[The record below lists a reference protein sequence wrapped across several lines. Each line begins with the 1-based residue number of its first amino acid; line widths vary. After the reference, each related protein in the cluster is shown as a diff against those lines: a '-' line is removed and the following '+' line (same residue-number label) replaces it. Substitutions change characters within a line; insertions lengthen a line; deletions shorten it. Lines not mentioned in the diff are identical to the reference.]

1 MTWTSAFGKGCGV
14 ILQYIV
20 DGLALTRISPN
31 VLTFLGLLI
40 NTVAAILFGLAN
52 EHNYVRM
59 FLYAGLVIIGAGIF
73 DMVDGRVARQTDQVT
88 VFGAFFDSVI
98 DRYSDVVLFFGLLV
112 FYARG
117 NRFFYV
123 VLAAFVMVTSLMVSY
138 TRARAEALIGS
149 CKVGFM
155 ERPERVVLIILG
167 ALFNRWGVMAPG
179 PLGAGRVVHHHRHPP
194 HQLYLSTN
202 QDLSRQGQQPGPERG
217 HSCRSSTAATQQRPR
232 SRSRPSSRAP
242 RLMMRT
248 GPLPGRP
255 VLLVHGGAWDIPDDQ
270 LEAHR
275 RGVTRAVK
283 AGYALLKEGGSSL
296 DAVEAAVTLLEDD
309 ETFDAGRGSFLTRD
323 GRVQLD
329 ALLMDG
335 ATLRVGAVACV
346 ERLRNPIQAARLV
359 LERSPHLYFVGQG
372 AEEFAREQGIT
383 LIENEELVLDRERQR
398 LAEAQARER
407 AGIPDQTFAGTQPP
421 ADSHDTVG
429 AVAHRRRR

>member
-1 MTWTSAFGKGCGV
+1 MTWTSAFGRGCGV

-117 NRFFYV
+117 IRFFYV
-123 VLAAFVMVTSLMVSY
+123 FLTAFVMVTSLMVSY

-167 ALFNRWGVMAPG
+167 ALFNRWGVMAPV
-179 PLGAGRVVHHHRHPP
+179 LWVLAV
-194 HQLYLSTN
+194 LSTITVIHRISYTYQRTKASPALVSKQVSN
-202 QDLSRQGQQPGPERG
+202 QVPSAPAANAA
-217 HSCRSSTAATQQRPR
+217 RSSTPDLGSDLRP
-232 SRSRPSSRAP
+232 AP
-242 RLMMRT
+242 R
-248 GPLPGRP
+248 
-255 VLLVHGGAWDIPDDQ
+255 A
-270 LEAHR
+270 
-275 RGVTRAVK
+275 
-283 AGYALLKEGGSSL
+283 
-296 DAVEAAVTLLEDD
+296 
-309 ETFDAGRGSFLTRD
+309 
-323 GRVQLD
+323 
-329 ALLMDG
+329 
-335 ATLRVGAVACV
+335 
-346 ERLRNPIQAARLV
+346 
-359 LERSPHLYFVGQG
+359 
-372 AEEFAREQGIT
+372 
-383 LIENEELVLDRERQR
+383 
-398 LAEAQARER
+398 
-407 AGIPDQTFAGTQPP
+407 
-421 ADSHDTVG
+421 
-429 AVAHRRRR
+429 